1 MASAPFVTDLPVERP
16 GRRGSHFDE
25 PVLEPYLAK
34 HSSWYRRHLAS
45 KELRNEQTTETEGRP
60 ERLTSSVTSEAN
72 EPTGIASEPQP
83 GLKHAEHLPQEEQ
96 KRRRS
101 SVMKGLR
108 WAFWYNG
115 NHETETR
122 NFD

>member
-16 GRRGSHFDE
+16 DHHGSHFDE
-25 PVLEPYLAK
+25 PVVEPYLAK

-45 KELRNEQTTETEGRP
+45 KELRKEPVTQAEAKQESQSRAEITSDANAP
-60 ERLTSSVTSEAN
+60 EAT
-72 EPTGIASEPQP
+72 ASEPQP

-115 NHETETR
+115 NESGTR